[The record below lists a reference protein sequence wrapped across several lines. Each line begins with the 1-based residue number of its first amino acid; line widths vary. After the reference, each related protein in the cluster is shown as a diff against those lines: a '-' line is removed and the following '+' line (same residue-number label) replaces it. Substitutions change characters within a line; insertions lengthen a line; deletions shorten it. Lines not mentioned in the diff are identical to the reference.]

1 MATQFFS
8 LSHARDKTKKIKF
21 YLAPTCWFWSR
32 VRSLFNK
39 VALAKSSFMI
49 KVGGTPPFL
58 ALQHKFFSKAFKTPS
73 SLFIPDRIGWKA
85 SREWG
90 GGGQGINTKF
100 YVCYVLC
107 NFCPCLPLLLLFAI
121 KKDIVQ
127 LSKKIPWSFKLLLLQ
142 SSRSVCKEIFT
153 LLLISVSCGFQH
165 LLGFQPSRSGR
176 H

>member
-1 MATQFFS
+1 MKAKCGQTIYINSLMGLAHHRVLCGSVIGARNPKVWGSIPHGDTIFFFVS
-8 LSHARDKTKKIKF
+8 RSWQDKKIKF

-90 GGGQGINTKF
+90 GGRG
-100 YVCYVLC
+100 
-107 NFCPCLPLLLLFAI
+107 
-121 KKDIVQ
+121 
-127 LSKKIPWSFKLLLLQ
+127 
-142 SSRSVCKEIFT
+142 
-153 LLLISVSCGFQH
+153 
-165 LLGFQPSRSGR
+165 
-176 H
+176 